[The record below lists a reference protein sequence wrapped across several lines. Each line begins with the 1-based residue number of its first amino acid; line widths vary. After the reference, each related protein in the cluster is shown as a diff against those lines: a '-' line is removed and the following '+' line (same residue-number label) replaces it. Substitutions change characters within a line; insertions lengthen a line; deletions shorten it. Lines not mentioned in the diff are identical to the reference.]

1 MKTKGL
7 KDLWRS
13 LKPFD
18 QVVQSLDCLCLKT
31 TPSSVLNKGIKLRPS
46 CKQVGVIKKSPNKSE
61 CILQLSAGN
70 FGAIR
75 LEEAPKQVV
84 IAPELPNGRR
94 LNAMPTKAKL
104 KFNDRM
110 KQVAVQWLQV
120 YKWSSELISVRG
132 KETELCPVSHEC
144 LYQWFWANKHGN
156 KSANHP
162 F

>member
-7 KDLWRS
+7 KDLQRS
-13 LKPFD
+13 FKPFD

-31 TPSSVLNKGIKLRPS
+31 TPSSVLNKGIKFRPS
-46 CKQVGVIKKSPNKSE
+46 SKRVGVIKKSRNKSE
-61 CILQLSAGN
+61 CILRLSAGN

-132 KETELCPVSHEC
+132 QESPSSSLGHDRPCNLAYPTS
-144 LYQWFWANKHGN
+144 
-156 KSANHP
+156 
-162 F
+162 